1 MKTKGIFIAVLI
13 AAAVVV
19 YESAFIVSETEQVV
33 ITQFGRIVRDPITDP
48 GLKFKIPFIEKAT
61 FFPKNIQEW
70 DGEPGQ
76 IPTLD
81 KTFIWVDAFARWK
94 IVDPV
99 KFFQTVNNRSNAVS
113 RLNDIIDPAVRNFI
127 TSYKLIDAVRKSNR
141 ELDTSEVG
149 LEDQEK
155 KPQSHYVIS
164 LGREKITQGILEQA
178 QPKVSQFG
186 IELVDVKIKGINYV
200 EEVRKSVYD
209 RMIAERKQIAEKFRS
224 EGKGEAQKILGQ
236 KERDLQQITSEAY
249 RVSQEVKGKAD
260 ADAVKIYADAYGVDP
275 DFYAFTQTL
284 EIYNE
289 SLNKDATLLLST
301 DSEFLKYFK
310 GISPKSKQ

>member
-1 MKTKGIFIAVLI
+1 MKTRGFLVIALI
-13 AAAVVV
+13 AAAVVL
-19 YESAFIVSETEQVV
+19 YESAFVVSETEQVV

-249 RVSQEVKGKAD
+249 RISQEVKGKAD
-260 ADAVKIYADAYGVDP
+260 AEAAKIYADAYGIDP

-289 SLNKDATLLLST
+289 SLNKDASLLLST
-301 DSEFLKYFK
+301 DSELLKYFK
-310 GISPKSKQ
+310 GISPKSK

>member
-1 MKTKGIFIAVLI
+1 MKTKGIWVIVLI

-19 YESAFIVSETEQVV
+19 YESAFVVSETEQVV
-33 ITQFGRIVRDPITDP
+33 ITQFGKIVRDPILDP
-48 GLKFKIPFIEKAT
+48 GLKFKVPFIEKAS

-99 KFFQTVNNRSNAVS
+99 KFFQTVNNRFNAVS

-127 TSYKLIDAVRKSNR
+127 TSHKLIEAVRKSNR
-141 ELDTSEVG
+141 ELDTAEVG

-155 KPQSHYVIS
+155 KPHLYVIS
-164 LGREKITQGILEQA
+164 LGREKITLGVLEQA

-224 EGKGEAQKILGQ
+224 EGKGEAQKVLGQ

-249 RVSQEVKGKAD
+249 RIAQEVKGKAD
-260 ADAVKIYADAYGVDP
+260 AEAVKIYADAYGVDP
-275 DFYAFTQTL
+275 DFYSFTQTL

-289 SLNKDATLLLST
+289 SLNKDASLLLST

-310 GISPKSKQ
+310 GMHPKSK

>member
-1 MKTKGIFIAVLI
+1 MKTKGIWVIVLI
-13 AAAVVV
+13 AAAVVL
-19 YESAFIVSETEQVV
+19 YESAFVVSETEQVV
-33 ITQFGRIVRDPITDP
+33 ITQFGKIVRDPILDP
-48 GLKFKIPFIEKAT
+48 GLRFKVPFIEKAS

-99 KFFQTVNNRSNAVS
+99 KFFQTVNNRFNAVS

-127 TSYKLIDAVRKSNR
+127 TSYRLIEAVRKSNR
-141 ELDTSEVG
+141 ELDTTEVG

-155 KPQSHYVIS
+155 KPHLYVIS
-164 LGREKITQGILEQA
+164 LGREKITQGVLEQA
-178 QPKVSQFG
+178 QPKVAQFG

-224 EGKGEAQKILGQ
+224 EGKGEAQKVLGQ
-236 KERDLQQITSEAY
+236 KERDLQEITSQAY
-249 RVSQEVKGKAD
+249 RISQEVKGRAD
-260 ADAVKIYADAYGVDP
+260 AEAAKIYAEAYGIDP

-284 EIYNE
+284 EIYND
-289 SLNKDATLLLST
+289 SLNKDASLLLST

-310 GISPKSKQ
+310 GIPSKSK

>member
-236 KERDLQQITSEAY
+236 KERDLQEITSEAY
-249 RVSQEVKGKAD
+249 RTSQEVKGKAD
-260 ADAVKIYADAYGVDP
+260 AEAAKIYADAYGIDP

-289 SLNKDATLLLST
+289 SLNKDASLLLST
-301 DSEFLKYFK
+301 DSELLKYFK
-310 GISPKSKQ
+310 GISPKSK

>member
-1 MKTKGIFIAVLI
+1 MKLKGITVVALI
-13 AAAVVV
+13 VAAVVI
-19 YESAFIVSETEQVV
+19 YESAFIVNETEQVV
-33 ITQFGRIVRDPITDP
+33 ITQFGRIVRDPIISP
-48 GLKFKIPFIEKAT
+48 GLKFKVPFIEKAN

-99 KFFQTVNNRSNAVS
+99 KFFQTVNNRYNAIS

-127 TSYKLIDAVRKSNR
+127 TSYSLIEAVRRSNR

-155 KPQSHYVIS
+155 KPQSIYRIA

-249 RVSQEVKGKAD
+249 RISQEVKGKAD
-260 ADAVKIYADAYGVDP
+260 AGAAKIYADAYGIDP
-275 DFYAFTQTL
+275 DFYSFTQTL

-289 SLNKDATLLLST
+289 SLGKDASLLLST
-301 DSEFLKYFK
+301 DSEILKYFK
-310 GISPKSKQ
+310 GVSPNSK

>member
-249 RVSQEVKGKAD
+249 RISQEVKGKAD
-260 ADAVKIYADAYGVDP
+260 AEAAKIYADAYGIDP
-275 DFYAFTQTL
+275 DFYAFTQTM

-289 SLNKDATLLLST
+289 SLNKDASLLLST
-301 DSEFLKYFK
+301 DSELLKYFK
-310 GISPKSKQ
+310 GISPKSK